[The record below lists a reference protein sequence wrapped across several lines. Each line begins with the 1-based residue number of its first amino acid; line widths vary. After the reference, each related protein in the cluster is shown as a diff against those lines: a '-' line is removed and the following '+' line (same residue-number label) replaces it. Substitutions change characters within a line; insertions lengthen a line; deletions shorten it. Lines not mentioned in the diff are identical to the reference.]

1 MVHSHL
7 LHLTLTL
14 LLFTHTVQVTTS
26 LPSNSNP
33 NGIKPPVPPLS
44 SQATPTTASTAT
56 ATATAT
62 APKLYDPDT
71 GEEVDPDTIETP
83 PPPLPKQKLPD
94 LTRITIHSKYTL
106 MDGNK
111 IPVLGLGLYHI
122 KPGDETYFVVR
133 NALALGY
140 RHFDDAPHEGHTSND
155 IGAAIFDSGVPRED
169 VYITS
174 KISSNRLG
182 YNGTLKDIKGIL
194 LTLGLDHLNLC
205 LMESPKGGKIIE
217 TWDALNA
224 ARHLGLC
231 SSIGVSNFNVTHLK
245 AILTHGRLLPVVNQ
259 IELHPINYQ
268 RRKPL
273 LDWCSIRGVLIQAY
287 GSLFGGH
294 EDIMTRY
301 GAINEVAVKYK
312 VTPAQILLRWG
323 FQLGFQL
330 QPKTVHE
337 KRMVENTQIFDFQ
350 LTEDEIKYINEI
362 KGVLHEYWNPLN
374 EPVDV
379 GDVSFGQEVVD
390 WKKDEAMLKAKM
402 EGGDEV
408 SGGGAEVPV
417 VPGSVEG

>member
-1 MVHSHL
+1 
-7 LHLTLTL
+7 
-14 LLFTHTVQVTTS
+14 
-26 LPSNSNP
+26 
-33 NGIKPPVPPLS
+33 
-44 SQATPTTASTAT
+44 
-56 ATATAT
+56 
-62 APKLYDPDT
+62 
-71 GEEVDPDTIETP
+71 
-83 PPPLPKQKLPD
+83 
-94 LTRITIHSKYTL
+94 
-106 MDGNK
+106 
-111 IPVLGLGLYHI
+111 
-122 KPGDETYFVVR
+122 
-133 NALALGY
+133 
-140 RHFDDAPHEGHTSND
+140 
-155 IGAAIFDSGVPRED
+155 
-169 VYITS
+169 
-174 KISSNRLG
+174 
-182 YNGTLKDIKGIL
+182 
-194 LTLGLDHLNLC
+194 
-205 LMESPKGGKIIE
+205 MESPKGGKIIE

-231 SSIGVSNFNVTHLK
+231 LSIGVSNFNVTHLK

-301 GAINEVAVKYK
+301 GAINKVAVKYK

-330 QPKTVHE
+330 QPKTIHE
-337 KRMVENTQIFDFQ
+337 KRMVENTRIFDFQ
-350 LTEDEIKYINEI
+350 LTEDEIKDINEI

-379 GDVSFGQEVVD
+379 GEVSFGQEIVD

-408 SGGGAEVPV
+408 R
-417 VPGSVEG
+417 GSVEG